1 MGPSW
6 SGVESAHSQI
16 CRPSASSRATPKSS
30 DSRMIEE
37 YDIRVSLWPTSRTML
52 SSAPA
57 ITRAVIG
64 SIFGAESTP
73 RGYSM
78 TSTTGAITAIS
89 ALLDADQDVGRLQ
102 HLGAGPGRNHQRGVG
117 LDEHRRTAHAGAHR
131 QPRTLVESAHHRL

>member
-16 CRPSASSRATPKSS
+16 CLPSASSRATPKSS

-37 YDIRVSLWPTSRTML
+37 YDIRVSLWPTSMTML

-64 SIFGAESTP
+64 SIFEADSTP
-73 RGYSM
+73 RWYSM

-89 ALLDADQDVGRLQ
+89 TFFDPDQNVGRVQ
-102 HLGAGPGRNHQRGVG
+102 HFGAGPGRNHQRRVG
-117 LDEHRRTAHAGAHR
+117 L
-131 QPRTLVESAHHRL
+131 